1 MVATLI
7 VFFKGAWY
15 YYIITDCAG
24 FNQGKSD
31 IRRTKS
37 CSAGNKEGDL
47 VMASNAKELIEI
59 LIAKIGQ
66 HSDFPLMSQTI
77 TLLNEL
83 KSSDDSSSAALSNII
98 LKDYALTMKILK
110 LVNSVGYL
118 QFGEVTT
125 ISRAIMLLGF
135 ENIRNIAVTLLL
147 FDQLG
152 GRSTDKVKELLLRAV
167 CSGVLAQKLADE
179 TRSVNIEE
187 AFICS
192 LFHTFGTIMTAF
204 YMPEKID
211 EIAQLCV
218 EKGHTEEVATMSVLG
233 ASYEAIGKEIAE
245 TWNFPKKIVTT
256 MKKIR
261 SAEIKADS
269 GELERLCSLS
279 NFSNEI
285 TGIIASPL
293 PAKDKEEQFGK
304 LMNTYKAHFGGI
316 ENLKQLISDV
326 ASEVA
331 EYADTFSLNTTG
343 LLFYRNLTQL
353 DNGAKEEASLEKP
366 PGEMTAGLS
375 SIAGIL
381 DAENDKTP
389 DTVFSKAVL
398 EINTAILN
406 DYPLNEVIK
415 IALETIYRGL
425 NFSGTSKV
433 LFFLRDSKTLAM
445 KIKFGFGGDLSV
457 LRQWFEFSLDK
468 PEDIFNLAM
477 SKPTDLVIRDV
488 TTPDIKALLPSWY
501 SKKITDNIFI
511 IILPIVI
518 NKKPIGLFYIE
529 GVSTAFEKVTVE
541 ELKYLTML
549 RDQTVL
555 AIKQKHTL

>member
-1 MVATLI
+1 
-7 VFFKGAWY
+7 
-15 YYIITDCAG
+15 
-24 FNQGKSD
+24 
-31 IRRTKS
+31 
-37 CSAGNKEGDL
+37 
-47 VMASNAKELIEI
+47 MASNAKEFKET
-59 LIAKIGQ
+59 LIAQISQ
-66 HSDFPLMSQTI
+66 HSDLPLMSQTI
-77 TLLNEL
+77 TLLNDL
-83 KSSDDSSSAALSNII
+83 NSSDDSSSTALSNII
-98 LKDYALTMKILK
+98 LKDYALTLKILK

-152 GRSTDKVKELLLRAV
+152 GRSSDKVKELLLRAV
-167 CSGVLAQKLADE
+167 CSGVLARKMADE
-179 TRSVNIEE
+179 TRGVNIEE

-192 LFHTFGTIMTAF
+192 LFHSFGTIMTAF

-211 EIAQLCV
+211 EIDKLCV
-218 EKGHTEEVATMSVLG
+218 EKGHTEEVAAISVLG

-261 SAEIKADS
+261 PEEIQVAS

-285 TGIIASPL
+285 TAIIASPSL
-293 PAKDKEEQFGK
+293 AKNKEEQLRK
-304 LMNTYKAHFGGI
+304 LMNIYKAHFGSI
-316 ENLKQLISDV
+316 ENVKQLISDV

-331 EYADTFSLNTTG
+331 EYAGMFNVNTSG
-343 LLFYRNLTQL
+343 LIFYRNLTQW
-353 DNGAKEEASLEKP
+353 DSEGKEEETLEKTQ
-366 PGEMTAGLS
+366 GGMTAGLS

-381 DAENDKTP
+381 DAENEKTP
-389 DTVFSKAVL
+389 DSVFSKAVL

-425 NFSGTSKV
+425 NFSGDSKV

-445 KIKFGFGGDLSV
+445 KIKFGFGGDLPV

-477 SKPTDLVIRDV
+477 AKPTDLVIRDI
-488 TTPDIKALLPSWY
+488 TTPEIKALLPSWY
-501 SKKITDNIFI
+501 SKKIINNIFI
-511 IILPIVI
+511 ILLPIVI

-529 GVSTAFEKVTVE
+529 GVSAAFEKVTAE

-555 AIKQKHTL
+555 AIKQKHTQ

>member
-1 MVATLI
+1 
-7 VFFKGAWY
+7 
-15 YYIITDCAG
+15 
-24 FNQGKSD
+24 
-31 IRRTKS
+31 
-37 CSAGNKEGDL
+37 
-47 VMASNAKELIEI
+47 MASDAKEIKETLF
-59 LIAKIGQ
+59 AQIGQ
-66 HSDFPLMSQTI
+66 NSDFPVMSQTI
-77 TLLNEL
+77 TLLNNL
-83 KSSDDSSSAALSNII
+83 KSSDDSSSTTLSNII

-135 ENIRNIAVTLLL
+135 ENIRNIALSLLL

-152 GRSTDKVKELLLRAV
+152 GMSAGKVKELLLRAV
-167 CSGVLAQKLADE
+167 CSGVLAQKMADE
-179 TRSVNIEE
+179 MKFVNVEE

-204 YMPEKID
+204 YMPEKIE
-211 EIAQLCV
+211 EITKLCA
-218 EKGHTEEVATMSVLG
+218 EKGHTEEVAAMSVLG
-233 ASYEAIGKEIAE
+233 ASFEAIGKEIAE
-245 TWNFPKKIVTT
+245 TWNFPKKIVLT

-261 SAEIKADS
+261 PSEIKADS
-269 GELERLCSLS
+269 GELEKLCSLS
-279 NFSNEI
+279 NFSNEM
-285 TGIIASPL
+285 TGLIASPS
-293 PAKDKEEQFGK
+293 PAKDKEEQFRK
-304 LMNTYKAHFGGI
+304 LMNIYKAHFGDI
-316 ENLKQLISDV
+316 ENVKQLISDV
-326 ASEVA
+326 ASDMA
-331 EYADTFSLNTTG
+331 GYADTFGLNDYG
-343 LLFYRNLTQL
+343 LLFFRNLTQW
-353 DNGAKEEASLEKP
+353 DTGAKEEAAPEKP
-366 PGEMTAGLS
+366 PGEIPTGLS
-375 SIAGIL
+375 SIEGIL
-381 DAENDKTP
+381 DAETEKTP
-389 DTVFSKAVL
+389 DTVFSKGVL

-477 SKPTDLVIRDV
+477 AKPTDLVIRDI
-488 TTPDIKALLPSWY
+488 TTPDITPLLPPWF
-501 SKKITDNIFI
+501 SKKISDTIFI

-518 NKKPIGLFYIE
+518 NKKPIGLVYIE
-529 GVSTAFEKVTVE
+529 GDRMAFGKVTAG